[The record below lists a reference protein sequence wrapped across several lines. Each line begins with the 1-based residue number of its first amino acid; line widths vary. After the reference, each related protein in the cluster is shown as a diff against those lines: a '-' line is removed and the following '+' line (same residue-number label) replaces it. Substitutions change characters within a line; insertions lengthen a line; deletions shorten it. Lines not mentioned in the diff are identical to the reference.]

1 MFSGKS
7 FYFFYYAAFAALIP
21 FLILYYQN
29 LGFSSQQIG
38 ILSALFPITM
48 LVSAPFW
55 GVIADKTKRYK
66 TIHVSLIG
74 ISILII
80 IAFSTVQTFQIA
92 LSLVAAFAFF
102 VAPIIPLGDTA
113 VLERLGSDKANY
125 GRIRVWGAVGWGISA
140 PLVGILT
147 EYFALTWAFYAYI
160 LLMFFCLASSLKLS
174 FAKPSKEKNNSS
186 LRGFLTP
193 AWLFFLSVI
202 FLAGASLA
210 VSNNFVYL
218 YLAELN
224 ASGFIVGLALSVA
237 TLSELPITFYGSK
250 LLKRFSTRQLL
261 LAALA
266 FLGLRLCLYGFSSTA
281 LLVLAIQLLHGFS
294 FSVLWIAGV
303 AYADSFAPEGKNAT
317 AQGLFNAI
325 FMGLG
330 SATGLLIGGYFYDAL
345 GANTLFLGFGVFCL
359 AATVLLFLASKR
371 ITFT

>member
-1 MFSGKS
+1 V
-7 FYFFYYAAFAALIP
+7 
-21 FLILYYQN
+21 
-29 LGFSSQQIG
+29 
-38 ILSALFPITM
+38 

-66 TIHVSLIG
+66 TIHASLIG

-80 IAFSTVQTFQIA
+80 IAFSTVQSFQIA
-92 LSLVAAFAFF
+92 LALVSAFAFF

-125 GRIRVWGAVGWGISA
+125 GRVRVWGAVGWGISA
-140 PLVGILT
+140 PLVGMLT

-160 LLMFFCLASSLKLS
+160 LLMLFCLASSLKLS
-174 FAKPSKEKNNSS
+174 FAKPSIEKNNSS

-202 FLAGASLA
+202 FLTGAGFA

-218 YLAELN
+218 YLAELD

-237 TLSELPITFYGSK
+237 TISELPITFYGSK

-266 FLGLRLCLYGFSSTA
+266 FLGIRLCLYGFSSTA
-281 LLVLAIQLLHGFS
+281 LLVLTIQLLHGFS

-303 AYADSFAPEGKNAT
+303 AYADTFAPEGKNAT

-330 SATGLLIGGYFYDAL
+330 SASGLLIGGYLYDAL
-345 GANTLFLGFGVFCL
+345 GANTLFLGFGIFCI
-359 AATVLLFLASKR
+359 AATILFFLASKR
-371 ITFT
+371 ITFR